1 MKNVKELLP
10 KDKFDNC
17 NIEKLKLLSDE
28 EIKPICP
35 RLLEWIQDYNW
46 PVAKDILPV
55 LALHQEIITPL
66 IIDILTP
73 EEQDDDWKYWII
85 VCLLPMFTDKKLETI
100 IPFIKRIAENP
111 TKWENISEVDEAA
124 KELLRLRR

>member
-1 MKNVKELLP
+1 MKNVEELLP

-46 PVAKDILPV
+46 YVAKDILSV

-66 IIDILTP
+66 IIDIPKNILLT
-73 EEQDDDWKYWII
+73 E
-85 VCLLPMFTDKKLETI
+85 CF
-100 IPFIKRIAENP
+100 FI
-111 TKWENISEVDEAA
+111 
-124 KELLRLRR
+124 

>member
-10 KDKFDNC
+10 KDKFDNS

-28 EIKPICP
+28 EIRPICP

-46 PVAKDILPV
+46 PVAKNILPV
-55 LALHQEIITPL
+55 LVLHQEIITPL

-73 EEQDDDWKYWII
+73 EEEDDDWKYWII
-85 VCLLPMFTDKKLETI
+85 VCLLPMFTDKELEPI
-100 IPFIKRIAENP
+100 IPFIKRIAEKP
-111 TKWENISEVDEAA
+111 TKWENISEVDEVA
-124 KELLRLRR
+124 KELLLLRL